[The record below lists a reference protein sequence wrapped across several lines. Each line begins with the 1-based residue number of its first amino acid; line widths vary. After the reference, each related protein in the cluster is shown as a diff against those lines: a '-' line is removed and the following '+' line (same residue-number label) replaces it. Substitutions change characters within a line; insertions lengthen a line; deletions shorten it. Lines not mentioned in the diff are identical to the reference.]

1 MIPKRIFTRFICAI
15 LLTAASISP
24 ARAHTVNR
32 PVPLSQL
39 TARPLGYDAV
49 VDELR
54 AWNLEAAR
62 KKIAELEARFPGL
75 ASWRAL
81 SGAADYLE
89 GRFSESITNLNAAL
103 KKRPGDSEWL
113 ELRLHVR
120 QTQSALKGFKVYE
133 TQHFDIWYDPGEDGA
148 LLPYLGDALEKAYDR
163 YGEELGVRPRAR
175 IRVELFSD
183 TVRFHRSSTL
193 SRRDIEDKGAVG
205 VCKFNKVMFLSPG
218 ALLRGYRWLDTAA
231 HEYIH
236 YLVVLATKNRAP
248 IWLHE
253 GIAKYMEKK
262 WRGQESGFLH
272 PGEEA
277 LLYNARKT
285 NDYVPFRKMEPSLI
299 YLDTPQQIHLAYAEA
314 ASAVDFIRRT
324 MGDDAIVRLLAGIR
338 DAAPAPKTQGPP
350 MHGEANPGMI
360 HQSRASLVELE
371 ATGPPQSAEP
381 GLRLLA
387 GVDLGG
393 FEKLWIEDLKTLPLR
408 EQGGS
413 EVTMP
418 KLKPKGPMGERSI
431 DLAALKSATARR
443 RMRLGDRLSF
453 RGRMRAALIE
463 YRRALRDEPHSQ
475 PLLNRAAQIEIQ
487 LGMIP
492 EAERH
497 IQKALEIDPDYAM
510 THVHSALASEMG
522 GKTERAI
529 RAWEEVLQINP
540 FIRLAHER
548 LLAYYERTGKTEQA
562 KRARDALRALAS
574 R

>member
-1 MIPKRIFTRFICAI
+1 MPKKLLAIFICAI
-15 LLTAASISP
+15 GVAVFTPP
-24 ARAHTVNR
+24 AWAHTVNR
-32 PVPLSQL
+32 AVPLSQAV
-39 TARPLGYDAV
+39 ARPDGYRAV

-54 AWNLEAAR
+54 AWNLTVAR
-62 KKIAELEARFPGL
+62 EKIKALETKAPGL
-75 ASWRAL
+75 AEWLAL

-89 GRFSESITNLNAAL
+89 GKYAESLANLNAAL

-120 QTQSALKGFKVYE
+120 QTQSALKGFKSYK
-133 TQHFDIWYDPGEDGA
+133 TKHFDIWYEPGEDA
-148 LLPYLGDALEKAYDR
+148 VLLPYLGDALEKAYVR
-163 YGEELGVRPRAR
+163 YGEVLGVRPAQR

-183 TVRFHRSSTL
+183 SVRFHRSSTL
-193 SRRDIEDKGAVG
+193 SRRDIEEKGAVG

-236 YLVVLATKNRAP
+236 YIIVLATKNRAP

-253 GIAKYMEKK
+253 GIAKYLEKK
-262 WRGQESGFLH
+262 WRSQEAGFLH

-277 LLYNARKT
+277 LLYNARKD
-285 NDYVPFRKMEPSLI
+285 NDYVPFKKMEPSLI

-314 ASAVDFIRRT
+314 ASAVDFINRK
-324 MGDDAIVRLLAGIR
+324 MGEGALVRLLAGIR
-338 DAAPAPKTQGPP
+338 DAPPAQRPQGAPAL
-350 MHGEANPGMI
+350 GEENPGMR
-360 HQSRASLVELE
+360 HQRRASLVELE
-371 ATGPPQSAEP
+371 STGPPQSAEP

-393 FEKLWIEDLKTLPLR
+393 FERLWIEDLKKLPLR
-408 EQGGS
+408 EHAGS
-413 EVTMP
+413 QVSLP

-431 DLAALKSATARR
+431 DLAALKNEVARR

-463 YRRALRDEPHSQ
+463 YRRALRDEPNSQ

-492 EAERH
+492 QAERH
-497 IQKALEIDPDYAM
+497 IKKALEVDPDYAM
-510 THVHSALASEMG
+510 THVHQALASEVG
-522 GKTERAI
+522 GRPERALM
-529 RAWEEVLQINP
+529 AWEEVLQINP
-540 FIRLAHER
+540 FIRVVHER
-548 LLAYYERTGKTEQA
+548 LLAHYERTGEAEKA
-562 KRARDALRALAS
+562 KREREAIRLMSTR
-574 R
+574 